1 MVTSV
6 RAVVL
11 LGLLAVSASLVAFGV
26 WLLSPAM
33 ALVVAGVELAALS
46 VLALGGAD
54 GGAS

>member
-1 MVTSV
+1 M